1 MNSNEGG
8 YTAMW
13 QQQRRDTMAKSFCPM
28 KTDYKLL
35 SCIEYLRTKET
46 LDVGFQVFRRRSSRL
61 LLPPFPLK
69 IFSLVSGK
77 KDRQTTIQWH
87 VLKKTHNG
95 KILLPYDDNLETS
108 LLYRMLEDIRN
119 TRGRFPKSSKA
130 GAPDCCCCCCFLANA
145 FSCQWQRGQTNS
157 NVVAACSEEAS
168 FCPMTTD

>member
-13 QQQRRDTMAKSFCPM
+13 QQQRRDTMAKSFCAM

-77 KDRQTTIQWH
+77 NDRQTTIQWH

-95 KILLPYDDNLETS
+95 KILLPYDNSLEAS
-108 LLYRMLEDIRN
+108 LLYRTLEDIRN
-119 TRGRFPKSSKA
+119 TRCRSSKA
-130 GAPDCCCCCCFLANA
+130 GTPDCCCCCCFLANA

-157 NVVAACSEEAS
+157 NVVAACSEEVTQWQNPFAL
-168 FCPMTTD
+168 